1 MLSGSDVPAAPLSS
15 GGEGRALH
23 CAPPIRG
30 PGCSGAPRQALR
42 VNKLYPEI
50 LIPPSSLTHSVSQQY
65 FFFIPLL
72 LSFAFSFFSLRL
84 FFCSLCSVHHYYFP
98 FFPSSTSHP
107 SLSPVLCTQASENK
121 LPLGLPTVLLLDENA
136 RATWRSLKVHVPNSV
151 PSLYSFPRP

>member
-30 PGCSGAPRQALR
+30 PGCSDAPRQALR

-65 FFFIPLL
+65 FFSYPYFCHLL
-72 LSFAFSFFSLRL
+72 FHFSLCACSFVPFVPFITTIFL
-84 FFCSLCSVHHYYFP
+84 F
-98 FFPSSTSHP
+98 SHP
-107 SLSPVLCTQASENK
+107 LPPTPPSPPILCTQASENK

-136 RATWRSLKVHVPNSV
+136 RATWRSLKVHVPNSA
-151 PSLYSFPRP
+151 PSLYSFPRS

>member
-15 GGEGRALH
+15 GGEGKALH
-23 CAPPIRG
+23 CAPPIRE
-30 PGCSGAPRQALR
+30 PGCSGAPRLALR

-65 FFFIPLL
+65 FFSYPYFCHLL
-72 LSFAFSFFSLRL
+72 FHFSLCACSFVPFVPLITTIFL
-84 FFCSLCSVHHYYFP
+84 FS
-98 FFPSSTSHP
+98 PSSASHP

-136 RATWRSLKVHVPNSV
+136 RATWRSLKVHVPNSA
-151 PSLYSFPRP
+151 PSLCSFPRP